1 MLDFKAEL
9 AKFSP
14 LPENKDVPKAVNT
27 TGIEDVADI
36 LKDLKRKCK
45 E

>member
-14 LPENKDVPKAVNT
+14 LPENKDVPRAVDTNNV
-27 TGIEDVADI
+27 EDIMDI
-36 LKDLKRKCK
+36 LRDLKKTM
-45 E
+45 